1 MLFSSN
7 IHLWWSYDKDIY
19 WDTRILFFSRRS
31 IPVVRQA
38 SELAQQPMRHS
49 PASGILYLL
58 ICAKHLVF
66 QTFTSIYPDKTCF
79 NSLAAAGL
87 LLRLCWNVGPICQ
100 NRETLDWCP
109 RTDRHFT
116 PRDDGR
122 WWHRHYGEWILS
134 LLHHTIP
141 VFDVHSRQ
149 SVKIK
154 IGRMCSNLSV
164 TS

>member
-1 MLFSSN
+1 M
-7 IHLWWSYDKDIY
+7 
-19 WDTRILFFSRRS
+19 TRIFTEIPEFYFS
-31 IPVVRQA
+31 PVAQFLLSGRLA
-38 SELAQQPMRHS
+38 SLPSNQCVIVQPL
-49 PASGILYLL
+49 GILYLL

-79 NSLAAAGL
+79 NSLAAGL

-109 RTDRHFT
+109 RRDRHFT

-141 VFDVHSRQ
+141 VFDVHNRQ

-154 IGRMCSNLSV
+154 ICRMFSNLSV